1 MIAEPSALSDYSVQD
16 PDVRLMLAVQKD
28 DAASFEELMLR
39 YQNRIQT
46 LLRHLTGSREQAEDL
61 TQEVFLRIYRVRKTY
76 KPQAKFST
84 WVFTIANNIALNALR
99 TKKRKPEV
107 QLGTERNN
115 SDDSGSFSFMENSIL
130 ASSSSIPA
138 RRIEKNEL
146 KEMVQL
152 ALESLGERQRAA
164 LLLHK
169 FEDMSYNDIA
179 DVMEMTPQAVKSLL
193 CRARI
198 CLRDTL
204 QGYMQRGSRPH

>member
-1 MIAEPSALSDYSVQD
+1 MSAEPCAQPDYFVQD
-16 PDVRLMLAVQKD
+16 PDVRLMLAVQQD

-39 YQNRIQT
+39 YQSRIQT
-46 LLRHLTGSREQAEDL
+46 LLRHVLGDRDQAEDL
-61 TQEVFLRIYRVRKTY
+61 TQEVFLRIYRGRKTY

-99 TKKRKPEV
+99 SKRRKPEV
-107 QLGTERNN
+107 QFGMEN
-115 SDDSGSFSFMENSIL
+115 SNSNGSGSFSFSGDMIL
-130 ASSSSIPA
+130 ASSGFIPA
-138 RRIEKNEL
+138 RRIEKIEI

-179 DVMEMTPQAVKSLL
+179 DIMEMTPQAVKSLL

-198 CLRDTL
+198 CLRDAL